1 MIAAVVLGAG
11 KGTRMAS
18 STLPKQFLSL
28 GGLPMIVQTVEKFA
42 VIQDINRIVV
52 VVSKPWMT
60 HAKDL
65 FRDKPY
71 LQKLIFCE
79 GGNSRQESLLNACV
93 CLKDKFGKDIGVI
106 SHDAARPFL
115 SIRIIEDNIK
125 QLKEGK
131 ACDTVLPCTD
141 TIVESRDSD
150 VISNIPN
157 RNYLYQGQTPQSFIC
172 QEYIDAYDKIG
183 EDPSITDAAKL
194 LLKFGK
200 PVWLVRGEPFN
211 IKITT
216 DFDLAFA
223 EFLMS
228 SKP

>member
-1 MIAAVVLGAG
+1 
-11 KGTRMAS
+11 MA
-18 STLPKQFLSL
+18 
-28 GGLPMIVQTVEKFA
+28 
-42 VIQDINRIVV
+42 
-52 VVSKPWMT
+52 

-71 LQKLIFCE
+71 LEKLIFCE
-79 GGNSRQESLLNACV
+79 GGNSRQESLLNACKS
-93 CLKDKFGKDIGVI
+93 LKDKFGKDVGVI

-125 QLKEGK
+125 LLKQGN

-141 TIVESRDSD
+141 TIVESSDS
-150 VISNIPN
+150 VIISNIPD

-172 QEYIDAYDKIG
+172 QEYIDAYEKIG
-183 EDPSITDAAKL
+183 EDPSVTDAAKL
-194 LLKFGK
+194 LLKYGK
-200 PVWLVRGEPFN
+200 PILLVRGEPFN

-223 EFLMS
+223 DFLMS
-228 SKP
+228 SKQ

>member
-18 STLPKQFLSL
+18 STLPKQFLNL
-28 GGLPMIVQTVEKFA
+28 GGAPMIVQTVEKFA
-42 VIQDINRIVV
+42 VLEEVNKIVV

-60 HAKDL
+60 HARDL

-71 LQKLIFCE
+71 SEKLIFCE
-79 GGNSRQESLLNACV
+79 GGCSRQESLLNACNY
-93 CLKDKFGKDIGVI
+93 LKNEFGEDVGVI

-125 QLKEGK
+125 QLKKGN

-141 TIVESRDSD
+141 TIVESKDSEI
-150 VISNIPN
+150 ISNIPN

-172 QEYIDAYDKIG
+172 QEYIDAYEKIG
-183 EDPSITDAAKL
+183 EDLSVTDAAKL
-194 LLKFGK
+194 LLKYGK
-200 PVWLVRGEPFN
+200 PVLLVRGEPFN

-223 EFLMS
+223 DFLMS
-228 SKP
+228 SKQ

>member
-18 STLPKQFLSL
+18 STLPKQFLNL
-28 GGLPMIVQTVEKFA
+28 GGSPMIVQTVEKFA
-42 VIQDINRIVV
+42 VIEGINKIVV

-60 HAKDL
+60 HTKDL

-71 LQKLIFCE
+71 LEKLIFCE
-79 GGNSRQESLLNACV
+79 GGNSRQESLLNACI
-93 CLKDKFGKDIGVI
+93 CLKDKYGKEVGVI

-125 QLKEGK
+125 QVKKGN

-141 TIVESRDSD
+141 TIVESRDSE
-150 VISNIPN
+150 VMSNIPN

-172 QEYIDAYDKIG
+172 QDYVDAYEKIG
-183 EDPSITDAAKL
+183 EDPSVTDAAKL
-194 LLKFGK
+194 LLKYGK
-200 PVWLVRGEPFN
+200 SVLLVRGEPSN

-223 EFLMS
+223 DFLMS
-228 SKP
+228 SKQ

>member
-18 STLPKQFLSL
+18 STLPKQFLNL
-28 GGLPMIVQTVEKFA
+28 GGSPMIVQTVEKFA
-42 VIQDINRIVV
+42 VIEGINKIVV

-60 HAKDL
+60 HTKDL

-71 LQKLIFCE
+71 LGKLIFCE
-79 GGNSRQESLLNACV
+79 GGNSRQESLLNACTS
-93 CLKDKFGKDIGVI
+93 LKDKFGKEVGVI

-125 QLKEGK
+125 QVKKGN

-141 TIVESRDSD
+141 TIIESRDSE
-150 VISNIPN
+150 VISDIPN

-172 QEYIDAYDKIG
+172 QDYIDAYEKIG
-183 EDPSITDAAKL
+183 EDPSVTDAAKL
-194 LLKFGK
+194 LLKYGK
-200 PVWLVRGEPFN
+200 SVLLVRGEPSN

-223 EFLMS
+223 DFLMS
-228 SKP
+228 SKQ

>member
-18 STLPKQFLSL
+18 STLPKQFLNL
-28 GGLPMIVQTVEKFA
+28 GGTPMIVQTVEKFA
-42 VIQDINRIVV
+42 VIEEVNKIVV

-65 FRDKPY
+65 FGGKPY
-71 LQKLIFCE
+71 VEKLIFCE
-79 GGNSRQESLLNACV
+79 GGSSRQESLLNACNY
-93 CLKDKFGKDIGVI
+93 LKNEFGKEVGVI

-125 QLKEGK
+125 QLKKGN

-141 TIVESRDSD
+141 TIVESRDSA

-172 QEYIDAYDKIG
+172 QDYIDAYEIIG
-183 EDPSITDAAKL
+183 EDTSVTDAAKL
-194 LLKFGK
+194 LLKYGK
-200 PVWLVRGEPFN
+200 PVLLVRGEPFN

-223 EFLMS
+223 DFLMS
-228 SKP
+228 SKQ

>member
-18 STLPKQFLSL
+18 STLPKQFLNL
-28 GGLPMIVQTVEKFA
+28 GGSPMIVQTVEKFA
-42 VIQDINRIVV
+42 AIEEVSKIVV

-60 HAKDL
+60 HARDL
-65 FRDKPY
+65 FRGKPY
-71 LQKLIFCE
+71 IEKLIFCE
-79 GGNSRQESLLNACV
+79 GGCTRQESLLNACNY
-93 CLKDKFGKDIGVI
+93 LKNEFGKEIGVI

-125 QLKEGK
+125 HLRKGN

-141 TIVESRDSD
+141 TIVESRDSE
-150 VISNIPN
+150 VVSNIPN

-172 QEYIDAYDKIG
+172 QEYIDAYEKIG
-183 EDPSITDAAKL
+183 EDPSVTDAAKL
-194 LLKFGK
+194 LLKYGK
-200 PVWLVRGEPFN
+200 PVLLVRGEPFN

-223 EFLMS
+223 DFLMS
-228 SKP
+228 SKQ

>member
-11 KGTRMAS
+11 KGTRMAG

-42 VIQDINRIVV
+42 VIQDINRIAV

-65 FRDKPY
+65 FREKPY

-79 GGNSRQESLLNACV
+79 GGNSRQESLFNACI
-93 CLKDKFGKDIGVI
+93 CLKDKFGNEIGVI

-131 ACDTVLPCTD
+131 ACDTVLPCSD
-141 TIVESRDSD
+141 TIVESRDSE

-157 RNYLYQGQTPQSFIC
+157 RNFLYQGQTPQSFIC
-172 QEYIDAYDKIG
+172 QEYIDAFNKIG

-194 LLKFGK
+194 LLKYGK
-200 PVWLVRGEPFN
+200 PVMLIRGEPFN

>member
-18 STLPKQFLSL
+18 STLPKQFLNL
-28 GGLPMIVQTVEKFA
+28 GGTPMIVQTVEKFA
-42 VIQDINRIVV
+42 VIEEVNKIVV
-52 VVSKPWMT
+52 VVSKPWMA

-71 LQKLIFCE
+71 LEKLIFCE
-79 GGNSRQESLLNACV
+79 GGNSRQESLLHACIS
-93 CLKDKFGKDIGVI
+93 LKDKFGKDVGVI

-115 SIRIIEDNIK
+115 SLRIIEDNIK
-125 QLKEGK
+125 HLNEGK

-141 TIVESRDSD
+141 TIVESQDSKE
-150 VISNIPN
+150 IANIPN
-157 RNYLYQGQTPQSFIC
+157 RNHLYQGQTPQSFIC
-172 QEYIDAYDKIG
+172 QEYISAYEKIG
-183 EDPSITDAAKL
+183 EDPSVTDAAKL
-194 LLKFGK
+194 LLRNGK
-200 PVWLVRGEPFN
+200 PVSLVRGEPFN

-228 SKP
+228 SKQ